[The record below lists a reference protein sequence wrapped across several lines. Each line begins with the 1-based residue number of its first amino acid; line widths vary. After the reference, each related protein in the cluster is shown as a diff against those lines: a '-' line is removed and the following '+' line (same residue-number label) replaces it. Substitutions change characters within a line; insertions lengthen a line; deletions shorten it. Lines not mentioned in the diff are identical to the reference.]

1 MRYLLFICP
10 FFLLLA
16 CSGEEFQEVEQRD
29 EQGTLLARYTIRTSD
44 GAKHGTYTAFY
55 PEGSISER
63 AEYRND
69 TLHGERRLFYPDGTV
84 QIIEHYEHGRF
95 EGLYQ
100 AFYPNGQLELEGR
113 YLNNEMTGEWKRY
126 YDSGELM
133 EIVTFA
139 HNAENG
145 PFREFHKNG
154 ALKTEGT
161 YRNGDFEHGELKSYD
176 ENGTLVRRMQC
187 LEGICQT
194 VWTLEEGDLPFD
206 EEAFRAKVKRLKTIE
221 RLEAA
226 VRR

>member
-1 MRYLLFICP
+1 
-10 FFLLLA
+10 
-16 CSGEEFQEVEQRD
+16 
-29 EQGTLLARYTIRTSD
+29 
-44 GAKHGTYTAFY
+44 
-55 PEGSISER
+55 
-63 AEYRND
+63 
-69 TLHGERRLFYPDGTV
+69 LHGERRLFYPDGTV

-113 YLNNEMTGEWKRY
+113 YVANEMTGEWKRY

-145 PFREFHKNG
+145 PFREFYKNG
-154 ALKTEGT
+154 RLKTEGT
-161 YRNGDFEHGELKSYD
+161 YRGGDFEHGELKKYD
-176 ENGTLVRRMQC
+176 ENGTLVQRMQC

-194 VWTLEEGDLPFD
+194 VWTLEEGELPFD
-206 EEAFRAKVKRLKTIE
+206 EEAFRAKVTRLKTIE

-226 VRR
+226 ARR